1 MNNHRDDGMRYP
13 SIDKLVEK
21 TKSKYRLVIGSAVRA
36 RQLKSENEIL
46 IEKPHNKKEIGIAL
60 EEIFEG
66 KIKIVDLPEEDFL
79 EEETLEE
86 EEEA

>member
-1 MNNHRDDGMRYP
+1 M
-13 SIDKLVEK
+13 
-21 TKSKYRLVIGSAVRA
+21 
-36 RQLKSENEIL
+36 KSENEIL